1 MSSFKKVIILIMALG
16 WLQPN
21 IKAQTV
27 NYGLTGGLTAG
38 SPIGAVPD
46 GATGKPGKGTML
58 GFFIKYKLSER
69 FRIQSELFYSYKSAS
84 FHTPISGDTTYQ
96 QVILGTTYN
105 IPTSYNGWVRGSF
118 GNQYLDL
125 PVLLTI
131 KLFRKLDFLI
141 GPQLSYLFKGKNTGK
156 ADLKI
161 GTDPN
166 NPYTTVTNEPFDESA
181 QINRWD
187 YGIAG
192 GFNYEASQR
201 LNFALKLTS
210 GLRSIYKDSYTL
222 TDGTVR
228 NVYMQCSL
236 DYRIGHISTVDL
248 AN

>member
-1 MSSFKKVIILIMALG
+1 MTSFIKTLILIVALN
-16 WLQPN
+16 WLQCDV
-21 IKAQTV
+21 KAQNI

-38 SPIGAVPD
+38 SPIGPAPQ
-46 GATGKPGKGTML
+46 GATGTPGKGTML

-84 FHTPISGDTTYQ
+84 FHTPISGDTVYPE
-96 QVILGTTYN
+96 VILGHTYN
-105 IPTSYNGWVRGSF
+105 VPTAYNGWVRGSF
-118 GNQYLDL
+118 GNQYFDL

-131 KLFRKLDFLI
+131 KLFRKLNFLI

-156 ADLKI
+156 ADVKI

-166 NPYTTVTNEPFDESA
+166 NPYTTVTDEPFDESD

-187 YGIAG
+187 YGVAG

-201 LNFALKLTS
+201 WNFDLKMTS
-210 GLRSIYKDSYTL
+210 GLRSIYKDSYTQS
-222 TDGTVR
+222 DGTIR

-236 DYRIGHISTVDL
+236 EYRIGHIKTIVPL
-248 AN
+248 N